1 MIADKHTIQVK
12 GIGRVSRTP
21 DTIIIWMHVESCDT
35 DYKRAVDSAAQ
46 QLNLIRA
53 NLGTIGFTKEDLKT
67 TGFDIHARYDNIR
80 QGDNTYKEVFIGYE
94 VRHDLSLSFPKD
106 MTKLDEVISVL
117 SMCLADPD
125 VRIGFALSDIDGAKK
140 EILEKATKDALEKAN
155 ILCNAANVKLGQLLS
170 IDYSWDEISFEA
182 YDKFR
187 MSDLSIGCEKASF
200 DFEPDDI
207 KASDTVE
214 FTWEIK

>member
-1 MIADKHTIQVK
+1 
-12 GIGRVSRTP
+12 
-21 DTIIIWMHVESCDT
+21 MHVESCDT

-94 VRHDLSLSFPKD
+94 DRHDLSLSFPKD

-182 YDKFR
+182 HDKFR

>member
-1 MIADKHTIQVK
+1 
-12 GIGRVSRTP
+12 
-21 DTIIIWMHVESCDT
+21 
-35 DYKRAVDSAAQ
+35 
-46 QLNLIRA
+46 
-53 NLGTIGFTKEDLKT
+53 
-67 TGFDIHARYDNIR
+67 
-80 QGDNTYKEVFIGYE
+80 
-94 VRHDLSLSFPKD
+94 
-106 MTKLDEVISVL
+106 
-117 SMCLADPD
+117 MCLADPD

-182 YDKFR
+182 HDKFR
-187 MSDLSIGCEKASF
+187 MSDLSIGGEEASF

>member
-21 DTIIIWMHVESCDT
+21 DTIIVWMHVESCDT

-80 QGDNTYKEVFIGYE
+80 QGGNPHIGEKFCHIIIDKQLRLGKVSGHLPCIADFDRIISALYITYEAD
-94 VRHDLSLSFPKD
+94 DL
-106 MTKLDEVISVL
+106 
-117 SMCLADPD
+117 
-125 VRIGFALSDIDGAKK
+125 
-140 EILEKATKDALEKAN
+140 
-155 ILCNAANVKLGQLLS
+155 
-170 IDYSWDEISFEA
+170 Y
-182 YDKFR
+182 
-187 MSDLSIGCEKASF
+187 
-200 DFEPDDI
+200 
-207 KASDTVE
+207 
-214 FTWEIK
+214 

>member
-21 DTIIIWMHVESCDT
+21 DTIIVWMHVESCDT

-53 NLGTIGFTKEDLKT
+53 NLGTIGFAKEDLKT
-67 TGFDIHARYDNIR
+67 TSFDIHARHDNIR
-80 QGDNTYKEVFIGYE
+80 REDNTYKEVFIGYE

-106 MTKLDEVISVL
+106 MAKLDEVISVL
-117 SMCLADPD
+117 SMCLADPG

-170 IDYSWDEISFEA
+170 IDYSWDEISFVA
-182 YDKFR
+182 HDKFR
-187 MSDLSIGCEKASF
+187 MSDLSIGCEEASF